1 MHLRSL
7 QRVVSLTI
15 ALVFALSLLPLPTA
29 AGSAVNAVQAVP
41 AATYSESFDV
51 ETNWATVPSG
61 SSMTSYGTKTYTN
74 ASHSEV
80 QFLGDLS
87 LRQTTAT
94 QDGFSGTHSG
104 AYSWRLQNNT
114 NALWQATVTTGGV
127 GAFSLWV
134 RRWDNSPDPSYVV
147 EYSINNGTSWT
158 SVQTINNA
166 WLGTSDW
173 KQVSGTVNTSNAS
186 GSADDIIIRIRYVTG
201 ERLMVD
207 DFEMTDYAGTPVE
220 TAPSVASTTPANV
233 ATAVPA
239 TSDLTVTFS
248 EPVDVTGTWFTI
260 TCTSSGSH
268 TAVVTG
274 GPTTFTLNPDTDF
287 AAGETCTATIVAAQ
301 VSDQDTND
309 PPDTM
314 TADYSWSFGTAAPVG
329 ITKIHT
335 IQGSGASS
343 PLLNSNVT
351 IEGIVVGD
359 FEVNGLKGF
368 FVQEE
373 DADADADVL
382 TSEGIFVFDNNSTSE
397 VALGDK
403 VQVAGKVVEYSDRTV
418 GTGTMTELS
427 NVTITKTGTGSV
439 TPASV
444 TLPET
449 TNGDLERYEGMVVSI
464 ASPMTVAQN
473 YFVGRYGQMTL
484 SASGRLYQP
493 TNQELPGSAAA
504 AAIADLNARSMLI
517 LDDGQALARCG
528 DNPNPVPYLGGPPPA
543 VIRAGDS
550 VSNLVGVLD
559 YGQIDSGETDGCNV
573 ATALFTGDYRLH
585 PVQAPSFS
593 NVNTRPAAPEAVGGN
608 VQVAAFNVLNYF
620 NTFAGCTAGVGGA
633 TTDCRGAANATEF
646 TRQRDKIIAA
656 ITTLDADVVG
666 LMEVENDGYASS
678 SAIQDLINGLN
689 AVAGAGTYAFI
700 NPDTTNGTN
709 SLGTDAIRVGL
720 LYKPAVVTPVGTAAV
735 LNSAAF
741 TDPLGTGTPRSRPA
755 LAQTFEENTWGE
767 RFTAVVNHFK
777 SKGSCPASGVD
788 LDTGQGCWNATRN
801 AAANYLVNTWL
812 PTYPTGIAD
821 SDYIIMGDL
830 NAYARE
836 DPIETIKAAGYTN
849 LINAFMGA
857 TAYSYIFDGQSG
869 YLDHALAK
877 DSLAAQVLDATEW
890 HINADEPE
898 VINYSTSFNP
908 PGYYTANAFRASDHD
923 PVLVG
928 LGLYPDMGG
937 LAAGY
942 GAAWHTGQ
950 GNPWR
955 LGTTWTGEAT
965 PGAEAD
971 DGVTRNYAQ
980 SWNDGTGEVTV
991 TVTGPA
997 GQYACLNAWL
1007 DYSDGSVTPN
1017 VTESPNN
1024 AFDANEHVVNNL
1036 SMQAGANQPVIWPL
1050 EAGVIDVN
1058 ALYNMRFRLV
1068 ADPNNDGNCGDVT
1081 VRAPA
1086 GGALPTGRAD
1096 GGEVEDYTFGPG
1108 PLTVMLASFGAEQQG
1123 GVVLVSWETST
1134 ELNNRGFNL
1143 YRSTS
1148 PLSPGQQ
1155 LNTTLI
1161 PSQAQGSNTGFAYTW
1176 EDQDGLAVGII
1187 YYYWLVDVDL
1197 NGATTLHGPVS
1208 VTIVQPTA
1216 VTLSGLQA
1224 SSTAANV
1231 VGLWWL
1237 LIITAITVAALALGR
1252 R

>member
-1 MHLRSL
+1 MANR
-7 QRVVSLTI
+7 
-15 ALVFALSLLPLPTA
+15 
-29 AGSAVNAVQAVP
+29 
-41 AATYSESFDV
+41 
-51 ETNWATVPSG
+51 
-61 SSMTSYGTKTYTN
+61 
-74 ASHSEV
+74 
-80 QFLGDLS
+80 
-87 LRQTTAT
+87 TT
-94 QDGFSGTHSG
+94 
-104 AYSWRLQNNT
+104 
-114 NALWQATVTTGGV
+114 
-127 GAFSLWV
+127 
-134 RRWDNSPDPSYVV
+134 
-147 EYSINNGTSWT
+147 
-158 SVQTINNA
+158 
-166 WLGTSDW
+166 
-173 KQVSGTVNTSNAS
+173 VSGNISSLAIANSNGFWIRWNDLDAT
-186 GSADDIIIRIRYVTG
+186 SADDG
-201 ERLMVD
+201 LSVD
-207 DFEMTDYAGTPVE
+207 DFSITPATGE
-220 TAPSVASTTPANV
+220 TAPSVASTTPANG

-239 TSDLTVTFS
+239 TSNLTVTFS
-248 EPVDVTGTWFTI
+248 EPVDVTGSWFTI
-260 TCTSSGSH
+260 TCTSSGAH
-268 TAVVTG
+268 TATVTG

-335 IQGSGASS
+335 IQGSGAGS

-449 TNGDLERYEGMVVSI
+449 TNGDLERYEGMLVSI
-464 ASPMTVAQN
+464 VSPMTVAQN

-528 DNPNPVPYLGGPPPA
+528 DNPNPVPYLGSPPPA

-593 NVNTRPAAPEAVGGN
+593 NVNTRPTAPNAVGGN

-620 NTFAGCTAGVGGA
+620 NTFTGCTAGVGGA

-666 LMEVENDGYASS
+666 LMEIENDGYASS
-678 SAIQDLINGLN
+678 SAIQDLVNGLN

-720 LYKPAVVTPVGTAAV
+720 LYKPAVVTPVGSTAV

-767 RFTAVVNHFK
+767 RFTAVVNHLK
-777 SKGSCPASGVD
+777 SKGSCPGSGVD
-788 LDTGQGCWNATRN
+788 LDTGQGCWNATRT
-801 AAANYLVNTWL
+801 AAANYMVNTWL
-812 PTYPTGIAD
+812 PTNPTGTGD
-821 SDYIIMGDL
+821 PDVIILGDL

-836 DPIETIKAAGYTN
+836 DPIETIKSAGYTN

-877 DSLAAQVLDATEW
+877 NSLTAQVLDATEW

-908 PGYYTANAFRASDHD
+908 PGYYTANAYRASDHD

-928 LGLYPDMGG
+928 LGLYPDQGD

-942 GAAWHTGQ
+942 GSAWHTGQ
-950 GNPWR
+950 GSAWR
-955 LGTTWTGEAT
+955 LGTAWSGEAT
-965 PGAEAD
+965 STTGGDDAND
-971 DGVTRNYAQ
+971 DGVSRNYTQ
-980 SWNDGTGEVTV
+980 SWNDGTGEVSI

-997 GQYACLNAWL
+997 GQWACLNAWL
-1007 DYSDGSVTPN
+1007 DYSDGSATPT
-1017 VTESPNN
+1017 VMESPNGL
-1024 AFDANEHVVNNL
+1024 FDANEHVVNNL
-1036 SMQAGANQPVIWPL
+1036 ALQAGAGQALSWSL
-1050 EAGVIDVN
+1050 EAGVINAN
-1058 ALYNMRFRLV
+1058 ALYPMRFRLV
-1068 ADPNNDGNCGDVT
+1068 ADPNNDGSCGDVT
-1081 VRAPA
+1081 LRAPA

-1096 GGEVEDYTFGPG
+1096 GGEVEDYIFLPG
-1108 PLTVMLASFGAEQQG
+1108 PMAITLASFEAVQQG
-1123 GVVLVSWETST
+1123 ADVQLTWETTS
-1134 ELNNRGFNL
+1134 ELHNRGFNL
-1143 YRSTS
+1143 YRG
-1148 PLSPGQQ
+1148 LSSAGWDTQI
-1155 LNTTLI
+1155 NASLI
-1161 PSQAQGSNTGFAYTW
+1161 PSQAQGSSSGFLYTW
-1176 EDQDGLAVGII
+1176 NDQAGLVAGQT
-1187 YYYWLVDVDL
+1187 YWYWLEDVDTQ
-1197 NGATTLHGPVS
+1197 GIATLHGPIS
-1208 VTIVQPTA
+1208 VVYNVPTA
-1216 VTLSGLQA
+1216 VELSGLHAA
-1224 SSTAANV
+1224 SHSGNTAA
-1231 VGLWWL
+1231 WL
-1237 LIITAITVAALALGR
+1237 LVAWLIILALGAGFWHER
-1252 R
+1252 HNALR